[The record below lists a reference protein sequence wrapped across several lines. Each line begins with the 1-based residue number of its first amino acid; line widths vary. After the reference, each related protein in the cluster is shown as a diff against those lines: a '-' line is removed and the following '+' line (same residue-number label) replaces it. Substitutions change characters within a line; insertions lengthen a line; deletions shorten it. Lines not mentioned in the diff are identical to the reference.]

1 MFFPRLRNQAKWA
14 FVFLIFVFGGGFVF
28 LGVGSGGLDIGQ
40 LVRDAFGNQG
50 GSGTSVSEPPRKRFS
65 SARSARSR
73 GASSRT
79 PSRSTAASTRR
90 SPPGPST
97 CACGRR
103 TSQPSGISA
112 SSSSGR
118 QTASSATRS
127 SPRSPSRRPAIGSAF
142 VPSQSGKLGQAI
154 GQNPIEQALSTKA
167 GGQLQQASIKYQ
179 TAATR
184 AVGTYKALVRLQ
196 PTDQQALFSLAQAAD
211 TLRQTTVAID
221 AYKRLLKFKLDP
233 TTAAQIRERIKTL
246 QQTAQA
252 AGG

>member
-1 MFFPRLRNQAKWA
+1 ARRQLADALEKHGQIDEAISSWSEYVRLRPQDVAA
-14 FVFLIFVFGGGFVF
+14 LRH
-28 LGVGSGGLDIGQ
+28 LGQ
-40 LVRDAFGNQG
+40 LELGQADRFFREAQLA
-50 GSGTSVSEPPRKRFS
+50 SLAQSE
-65 SARSARSR
+65 A
-73 GASSRT
+73 G
-79 PSRSTAASTRR
+79 
-90 SPPGPST
+90 
-97 CACGRR
+97 
-103 TSQPSGISA
+103 
-112 SSSSGR
+112 
-118 QTASSATRS
+118 
-127 SPRSPSRRPAIGSAF
+127 IGSAF

-154 GQNPIEQALSTKA
+154 GQNPIDQALSTKA

-221 AYKRLLKFKLDP
+221 AYERLLKFKLDP
-233 TTAAQIRERIKTL
+233 STAAQIRERIKTL